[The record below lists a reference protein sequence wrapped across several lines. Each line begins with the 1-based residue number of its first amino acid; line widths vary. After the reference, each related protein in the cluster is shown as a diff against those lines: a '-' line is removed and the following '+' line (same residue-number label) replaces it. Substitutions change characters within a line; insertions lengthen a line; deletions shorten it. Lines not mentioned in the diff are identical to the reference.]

1 MHAVAPYLFRCFNKG
16 LEGRIEERYSTLD
29 NLGDKDLFYIL
40 RDFLNANTGA
50 YKIVEDSK
58 QVYQFESL
66 SINEKTREIFGWFNV
81 GTYGMK
87 TDIINVQTG
96 DVDFEKAKNNA
107 EIIKHYI
114 HYFIP
119 KGFNEGM
126 AFMHSY
132 RGIGV
137 KTLFYTLFSQY
148 FKDLTG
154 LVIQMNPLAYD
165 NAVNAWLDAT
175 AKEVKLTKFVGLS
188 DIADQVRLL
197 GHGEQEL
204 IIKPPRRGGMGKLR
218 DYLNPN
224 SDQMQAVEIM
234 GDYGAQVKTVVEMDG
249 KRRTFNVGRNK
260 TSALCEIEVEED
272 LIGDDGVPDF
282 VKINSWV
289 RDIVGEY
296 AHTLYPGLKIEV
308 PSS

>member
-1 MHAVAPYLFRCFNKG
+1 MHEVAPYLFRSFNRG
-16 LEGRIEERYSTLD
+16 LQGRIEERYSTLD
-29 NLGDKDLFYIL
+29 NLGDYDLFYLL
-40 RDFLNANTGA
+40 RDFLVANSGA
-50 YKIVEDSK
+50 YKIVEDTK

-66 SINEKTREIFGWFNV
+66 EFDDDKREIFGWFNV

-87 TDIINVQTG
+87 TDIINVATG
-96 DVDFEKAKNNA
+96 CVDFEKAKDNA

-119 KGFNEGM
+119 RGFNEAM

-148 FKDLTG
+148 FRDRTG
-154 LVIQMNPLAYD
+154 LIIQMNPLAYD
-165 NAVNAWLDAT
+165 NAVNAWLDAE

-218 DYLNPN
+218 DYLN
-224 SDQMQAVEIM
+224 SDSPQMQAVEIM
-234 GDYGAQVKTVVEMDG
+234 GEYGAQVKTVVEMNG
-249 KRRTFNVGRNK
+249 KRRTFNVGRNR
-260 TSALCEIEVEED
+260 TCALCEIEVDENI
-272 LIGDDGVPDF
+272 IGDDGVPDLLR
-282 VKINSWV
+282 INSWV
-289 RDIVGEY
+289 REIVAEY
-296 AHTLYPGLKIEV
+296 ARTMYPGLNVEV
-308 PSS
+308 A

>member
-1 MHAVAPYLFRCFNKG
+1 MHAVAPYLFRCFNRG

-29 NLGDKDLFYIL
+29 NLGDRDLFYIL
-40 RDFLNANTGA
+40 RDFLLANTGA
-50 YKIVEDSK
+50 YKIVEESK
-58 QVYQFESL
+58 QVYQFDDL
-66 SINEKTREIFGWFNV
+66 QINEESREIYGWFNV

-87 TDIINVQTG
+87 TDIINVATG
-96 DVDFEKAKNNA
+96 EVDYEKTKNNA
-107 EIIKHYI
+107 EIIKHYV

-119 KGFNEGM
+119 RGFNEAM

-132 RGIGV
+132 RGVGV

-148 FKDLTG
+148 FKDLTD

-175 AKEVKLTKFVGLS
+175 AKEVKLTKFVGLN

-204 IIKPPRRGGMGKLR
+204 IIKPPRRGGMGRLR

-224 SDQMQAVEIM
+224 SPHRQAVEIM
-234 GDYGAQVKTVVEMDG
+234 GEFGAQVKTVVEMDG
-249 KRRTFNVGRNK
+249 KRRTFNVGRNR
-260 TSALCEIEVEED
+260 TSALCEIEVEENI
-272 LIGDDGVPDF
+272 IGDDGVPEF
-282 VKINSWV
+282 ARINTWV
-289 RDIVGEY
+289 REIVAEY
-296 AHTLYPGLKIEV
+296 ARTMYPGLNIRV
-308 PSS
+308 A

>member
-1 MHAVAPYLFRCFNKG
+1 MHAIAPYLFRCFNNG

-40 RDFLNANTGA
+40 RDFVVANTGA
-50 YKIVEDSK
+50 YKIIEETK

-66 SINEKTREIFGWFNV
+66 EINEEKREIFGWFNV

-87 TDIINVQTG
+87 TDIINVATG
-96 DVDFEKAKNNA
+96 DVDFEKAKDNA
-107 EIIKHYI
+107 EIIKHYV

-119 KGFNEGM
+119 RGFNEAM
-126 AFMHSY
+126 AFIHSY

-137 KTLFYTLFSQY
+137 KTLFYTLFSQW
-148 FKDLTG
+148 FRDTTQ

-165 NAVNAWLDAT
+165 NAINAWLDAT
-175 AKEVKLTKFVGLS
+175 AKEVKLTKFVGLN

-204 IIKPPRRGGMGKLR
+204 IIKPPRRGGMGRLR

-224 SDQMQAVEIM
+224 SQYRQAIEVM
-234 GDYGAQVKTVVEMDG
+234 GEYGAQVKTVVEMDG
-249 KRRTFNVGRNK
+249 KRRTFNVGRNR
-260 TSALCEIEVEED
+260 TSALCEIEVDENI
-272 LIGDDGVPDF
+272 LGDDGVPDF

-289 RDIVGEY
+289 REIVAEY
-296 AHTLYPGLKIEV
+296 ARTMYPGLNVEV
-308 PSS
+308 A

>member
-1 MHAVAPYLFRCFNKG
+1 MHEVAPYLFRSFNKG

-29 NLGDKDLFYIL
+29 NLGDKDLFYLL
-40 RDFLNANTGA
+40 RDFLKANSGA
-50 YKIVEDSK
+50 YKILEDTK

-66 SINEKTREIFGWFNV
+66 QIDEDKREIFGWFNV

-87 TDIINVQTG
+87 TDIINVATG
-96 DVDFEKAKNNA
+96 DVDFEKAKDNA

-119 KGFNEGM
+119 RGFNEAM
-126 AFMHSY
+126 AFIHSY

-137 KTLFYTLFSQY
+137 KTLFYTLFSQH
-148 FKDLTG
+148 FKDMTG

-175 AKEVKLTKFVGLS
+175 AKEVKLTKFVGLN

-204 IIKPPRRGGMGKLR
+204 IIKPPRRGEMGRLR
-218 DYLNPN
+218 DYLNPD
-224 SDQMQAVEIM
+224 SPQMQAVEIM
-234 GDYGAQVKTVVEMDG
+234 GEYGAQVKTVVEMNG
-249 KRRTFNVGRNK
+249 KRRTFNVGRNR
-260 TSALCEIEVEED
+260 TSALCEIEVDENI
-272 LIGDDGVPDF
+272 IGDDGVPDF
-282 VKINSWV
+282 SKINSWV
-289 RDIVGEY
+289 RDIVAEY
-296 AHTLYPGLKIEV
+296 ALTMYPGLNVEV
-308 PSS
+308 A

>member
-1 MHAVAPYLFRCFNKG
+1 MHAVAPYLFRCFNPL
-16 LEGRIEERYSTLD
+16 LEGKLEERYSTLD
-29 NLGDKDLFYIL
+29 NLGNKDLFYIL
-40 RDFLNANTGA
+40 RDFLLANTGA

-66 SINEKTREIFGWFNV
+66 TIKEDSREIFGWFNV
-81 GTYGMK
+81 GSYGMK
-87 TDIINVQTG
+87 TDIINVATG
-96 DVDFEKAKNNA
+96 EVDFEKAKDNA

-119 KGFNEGM
+119 KGFNEAM

-137 KTLFYTLFSQY
+137 KTLFYNLFSQH
-148 FKDLTG
+148 FRSITG
-154 LVIQMNPLAYD
+154 LVIQMNPLSYD
-165 NAVNAWLDAT
+165 NAINAWLDAT
-175 AKEVKLTKFVGLS
+175 AKEVKLTKFVGLK

-218 DYLNPN
+218 DYLNPD
-224 SDQMQAVEIM
+224 SPQMQAVEVM

-249 KRRTFNVGRNK
+249 KRRTFSVGRNR
-260 TSALCEIEVEED
+260 TSALCEIEVEEYI
-272 LIGDDGVPDF
+272 IGDDGVPTF
-282 VKINSWV
+282 HKINSWV
-289 RDIVGEY
+289 RGIVNEY
-296 AHTLYPGLKIEV
+296 ARSMYPGLTVEV
-308 PSS
+308 ALA

>member
-40 RDFLNANTGA
+40 RDFLQANTGA
-50 YKIVEDSK
+50 YKIVEETK
-58 QVYQFESL
+58 QVYQFDDL
-66 SINEKTREIFGWFNV
+66 QINEERREIYGCFNV
-81 GTYGMK
+81 GAYGMK
-87 TDIINVQTG
+87 TDIINVDTG
-96 DVDFEKAKNNA
+96 YVDFEKAKNNA
-107 EIIKHYI
+107 EIIKHYV

-119 KGFNEGM
+119 RGFNEGM

-132 RGIGV
+132 RGDGV
-137 KTLFYTLFSQY
+137 KTLFYTLFSKY
-148 FKDLTG
+148 FKDLTD

-175 AKEVKLTKFVGLS
+175 AKEVKLTKFVGLN

-204 IIKPPRRGGMGKLR
+204 VIKPPRRGGMGKLR

-224 SDQMQAVEIM
+224 SPHRQAVEIM
-234 GDYGAQVKTVVEMDG
+234 GEFGSQVKTVVEIDG

-260 TSALCEIEVEED
+260 TSALCEIEVDEE
-272 LIGDDGVPDF
+272 IVGDDGVPDF
-282 VKINSWV
+282 IKLNNWV
-289 RDIVGEY
+289 RGIVAEY
-296 AHTLYPGLKIEV
+296 ARTMYPGLNV
-308 PSS
+308 RVA